1 MRISLIETLRG
12 RDTAKAMICAMSS
25 AGMIEVAS

>member
-25 AGMIEVAS
+25 AVIEVAS